1 MSDGGVLQRPAPPA
15 SARPVPPMP
24 PVDVRGARRAARLER
39 LGERA
44 AWVYTGLVFAFLFLP
59 ILFVVV
65 YSFNAGRHVTELTGF
80 SAQWY
85 GSAWSD
91 RFLMNALRNS
101 LTIATTT
108 AMLATVMGT
117 ASAIAMDRL
126 RPRLRWLLELLT
138 YVAIIVPGI
147 VIGIATLIFL
157 VTAFEWLNP
166 WLAYLT
172 GGSAPNL
179 GLGSASIIAA
189 HTLFTM
195 AIVNVLVRTRMRGM
209 DRSLI
214 EASEDLYATPWRTF
228 RQVTF
233 PQLLPAVVSGALLA
247 FTFSFDDF
255 IIAFF
260 TSGQDQT
267 VPIYLFASIRRGVS
281 PEVNAIAT
289 VLLTVTI
296 LAMVTAGVVY
306 RRGQRRSGPSAVT
319 AGDAAISGVAMAP
332 PSAAAPADGSSA
344 S

>member
-1 MSDGGVLQRPAPPA
+1 MTGPEVRMPATAPDA
-15 SARPVPPMP
+15 GIDLAA
-24 PVDVRGARRAARLER
+24 ARRAARAERVGER
-39 LGERA
+39 LVRL
-44 AWVYTGLVFAFLFLP
+44 YTVLVFAFLFLP
-59 ILFVVV
+59 ILIVVV

-80 SAQWY
+80 STQWY
-85 GSAWSD
+85 ASAWSD

-101 LTIATTT
+101 LTIATIT
-108 AMLATVMGT
+108 AVLATVMGT
-117 ASAIAMDRL
+117 ASALAMDRL
-126 RPRLRWLLELLT
+126 RPRARWIVELLT

-157 VTAFEWLNP
+157 VTAFGWLNP
-166 WLAYLT
+166 WLAFLT
-172 GGSAPNL
+172 GGSGPNL

-209 DRSLI
+209 DRNLI

-228 RQVTF
+228 VQVTF
-233 PQLLPAVVSGALLA
+233 PQLLPAIVAGALLA

-296 LAMVTAGVVY
+296 VAMLTAGLVF
-306 RRGQRRSGPSAVT
+306 RRGQRRDRPRAEV
-319 AGDAAISGVAMAP
+319 
-332 PSAAAPADGSSA
+332 PADAIPAVGPGSA
-344 S
+344 SAEQAPS